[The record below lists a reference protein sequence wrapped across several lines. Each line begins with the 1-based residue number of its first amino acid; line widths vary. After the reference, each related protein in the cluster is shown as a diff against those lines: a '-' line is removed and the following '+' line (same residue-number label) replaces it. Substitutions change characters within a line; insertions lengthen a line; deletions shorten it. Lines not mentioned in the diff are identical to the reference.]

1 MAEAFK
7 RRLAECLEK
16 GEDDSLRM
24 TVTLPD
30 ESALDTL
37 SRSLAQILA

>member
-7 RRLAECLEK
+7 RRLAECLK
-16 GEDDSLRM
+16 RGEDGRLKM

>member
-7 RRLAECLEK
+7 RRLAECLERR
-16 GEDDSLRM
+16 EDGSLKM

>member
-7 RRLAECLEK
+7 RRLAECLER
-16 GEDDSLRM
+16 GEDGRLKM

-30 ESALDTL
+30 ESTLDTL